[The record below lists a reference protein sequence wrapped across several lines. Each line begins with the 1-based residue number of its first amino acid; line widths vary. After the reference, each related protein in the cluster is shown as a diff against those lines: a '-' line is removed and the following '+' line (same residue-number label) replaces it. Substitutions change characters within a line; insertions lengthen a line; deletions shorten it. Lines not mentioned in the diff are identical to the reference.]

1 MNALLCLFLFP
12 LLTSCARTG
21 TKFVQVPPAPIP
33 VSLTADCPVPEI
45 PEPFTWGSS
54 LELNERLLTALEN
67 CNSDKAAIRQIE
79 LTRQGK

>member
-1 MNALLCLFLFP
+1 M
-12 LLTSCARTG
+12 
-21 TKFVQVPPAPIP
+21 P